1 MRWVIIILLLIIG
14 YLQYRLWWGDG
25 GRLEL
30 RRLEQRV
37 VDSERANEQLR
48 QRNDELAR
56 QIMDLKEGSTVL
68 EQRAREELGLT
79 GENEVFYHIVE
90 SQDSNNALGDGA
102 AAGSQAEKPES

>member
-37 VDSERANEQLR
+37 VDSELDFNLLIEFLSRLHLRRQLR
-48 QRNDELAR
+48 
-56 QIMDLKEGSTVL
+56 
-68 EQRAREELGLT
+68 
-79 GENEVFYHIVE
+79 
-90 SQDSNNALGDGA
+90 SQ
-102 AAGSQAEKPES
+102 

>member
-1 MRWVIIILLLIIG
+1 
-14 YLQYRLWWGDG
+14 
-25 GRLEL
+25 
-30 RRLEQRV
+30 V